1 MKTPDEIDRPRMAK
15 NKPHG
20 TRLKYQG
27 GCRCLVCRAANA
39 RYALERLRARSSG
52 DRNGL
57 VRAEVAR
64 RHILRLSRQGV
75 GRQAIA
81 AASDVAESVIFR
93 VRSRR
98 QSHIQKRTEDKILSV
113 SDQALSDAALVRAR
127 GTWRQ
132 INGLLSEGF
141 TKAELARRLG
151 YKSGSLQFGKLR
163 VLARTAARV
172 DRFFRLQ
179 MKE

>member
-1 MKTPDEIDRPRMAK
+1 MKTFHEIDRPRMAH

-20 TRLKYQG
+20 TRLKYQS

-39 RYALERLRARSSG
+39 RYAIERLRARSSG
-52 DRNGL
+52 DWNGL
-57 VRAEVAR
+57 VRADTAR

-75 GRQAIA
+75 GRQAFA
-81 AASDVAESVIFR
+81 AASDVAASVIIR

-98 QSHIQKRTEDKILSV
+98 QNHIQKQTEDKILS
-113 SDQALSDAALVRAR
+113 ANEKAGSDAALVRAR

-132 INGLLSEGF
+132 INSLLGEGF

-151 YKSGSLQFGKLR
+151 YKSRSLQFGKR
-163 VLARTAARV
+163 WVLARTAARV
-172 DRFFRLQ
+172 DRFYRLQ